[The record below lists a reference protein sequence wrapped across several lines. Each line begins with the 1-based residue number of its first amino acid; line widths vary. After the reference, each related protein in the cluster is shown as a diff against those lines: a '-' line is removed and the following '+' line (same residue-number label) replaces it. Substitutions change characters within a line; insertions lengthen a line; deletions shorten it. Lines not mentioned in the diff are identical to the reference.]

1 MQIEP
6 LIIVADKK
14 TIIYANF
21 LSALISQKDDTEDKI
36 VGTKDGSVSVAIYN
50 EEQYLDNKPTIPSD
64 HRVLFIGN
72 GKVAKTEQPNI
83 GVKYNKYGMIY
94 GEIGNRACLY
104 VKNVVPFKEYEKFIK
119 EAQVIQ
125 KEVSKV
131 KIKTGDVVQAAAGA
145 AIGAGV
151 ELGTAVLGAA
161 TILLSGA
168 LMPVV
173 AIGGAAVIAGG
184 GIGTLK
190 YNTKKN
196 EVKDQQ
202 YRYLVMKCYLD
213 YMNNFM
219 K

>member
-1 MQIEP
+1 MDKK
-6 LIIVADKK
+6 LIIVTDKK
-14 TIIYANF
+14 GMTYANF
-21 LSALISQKDDTEDKI
+21 LMGLVSQKDDTDDKI
-36 VGTKDGSVSVAIYN
+36 IGTEDGTVTVAIYDEKKY
-50 EEQYLDNKPTIPSD
+50 EENKHTITSNQ
-64 HRVLFIGN
+64 RILFLGN
-72 GKVAKTEQPNI
+72 GKVAKTEQLNI

-131 KIKTGDVVQAAAGA
+131 KIKTGDVAQAAAGA

-184 GIGTLK
+184 GIGALK